1 MANSYICCYI
11 HYIFSTKNREN
22 IITPDLQK
30 RLWPYLGGIARDNN
44 MKAQAIGGT
53 ENHIHILLSLPA
65 TQTIAKCI
73 QLIKGGSSK
82 WVEDTFPD
90 CQSFAWQ
97 DGYGAFSI
105 SMSLIEKTIAYI
117 NNQKEHHKT
126 SSFEEEYIAFLEK
139 YGIEFDK
146 KYVFG

>member
-1 MANSYICCYI
+1 M
-11 HYIFSTKNREN
+11 
-22 IITPDLQK
+22 
-30 RLWPYLGGIARDNN
+30 
-44 MKAQAIGGT
+44 
-53 ENHIHILLSLPA
+53 
-65 TQTIAKCI
+65 
-73 QLIKGGSSK
+73 
-82 WVEDTFPD
+82 EDTFPD

>member
-82 WVEDTFPD
+82 
-90 CQSFAWQ
+90 
-97 DGYGAFSI
+97 
-105 SMSLIEKTIAYI
+105 
-117 NNQKEHHKT
+117 
-126 SSFEEEYIAFLEK
+126 
-139 YGIEFDK
+139 
-146 KYVFG
+146 

>member
-1 MANSYICCYI
+1 MANSYICCYV
-11 HYIFSTKNREN
+11 HYIFSTKNRVN

-30 RLWPYLGGIARDNN
+30 RLWPFLGGIARDNN
-44 MKAQAIGGT
+44 MKARAIGGT
-53 ENHIHILLSLPA
+53 ENHIHILLSLPS
-65 TQTIAKCI
+65 TQTIAKGI

-82 WVEDTFPD
+82 WVKDTFRD

-105 SMSLIEKTIAYI
+105 SMSLIDKTIAYI

-126 SSFEEEYIAFLEK
+126 LSFEEEYIAFLEK
-139 YGIEFDK
+139 YGIEYDK